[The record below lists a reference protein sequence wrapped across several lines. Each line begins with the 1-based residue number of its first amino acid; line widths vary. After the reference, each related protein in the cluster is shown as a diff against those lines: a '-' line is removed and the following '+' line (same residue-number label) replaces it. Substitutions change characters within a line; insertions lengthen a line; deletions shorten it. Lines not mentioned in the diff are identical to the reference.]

1 MSTILFIDDDQQIR
15 DTYKDSMEFMFD
27 DGFEIV
33 CLDVKESL
41 GDMMQVLADYP
52 DTVSYFVDENL
63 KHSGVATYSGIELID
78 EVRKINTKVPIYI
91 LTSAAGEVD
100 KYLGNIEFVIDKN
113 DWEDEEREGDLK
125 QRFYRHINRYK
136 DIKSKQAKRFDELFE
151 KSLFGSLTDDEAEEF
166 RALNL
171 GRSKILAD
179 ERLISEKSITEL
191 NVASDELD
199 AIYAELKKG
208 KDE

>member
-15 DTYKDSMEFMFD
+15 DTYKDSMEFMFG

-113 DWEDEEREGDLK
+113 DWEDEEREEDLK

-179 ERLISEKSITEL
+179 ERLISEKSILEL